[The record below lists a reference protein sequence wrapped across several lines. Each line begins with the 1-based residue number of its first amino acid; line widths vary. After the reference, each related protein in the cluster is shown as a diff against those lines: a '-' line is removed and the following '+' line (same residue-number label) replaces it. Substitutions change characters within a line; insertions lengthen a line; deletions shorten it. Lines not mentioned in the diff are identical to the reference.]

1 MNMPKLNLPYADLK
15 IKLVD
20 GVSQVFDKVR
30 KKYFVL
36 TLEEWVRQHFLH
48 FLNQHRK
55 YPLGLMGIEK
65 MVKYNNLRTRADIV
79 IYDREGAPIM
89 LVECKSPKTKI
100 NQDVFLQIAKYNFK
114 LKVKYLVVTNGLE
127 HFCCLMDYKENK
139 IDFLDYIPSFC

>member
-1 MNMPKLNLPYADLK
+1 MNMPQLNLPYADLK

-48 FLNQHRK
+48 FLHKYRK
-55 YPLGLMGIEK
+55 YPLGLMGVEK

-79 IYDREGAPIM
+79 IYDREGVPIM

-114 LKVKYLVVTNGLE
+114 LS
-127 HFCCLMDYKENK
+127 
-139 IDFLDYIPSFC
+139 FLQAFLIAMISA

>member
-1 MNMPKLNLPYADLK
+1 MNMPQLNLPYADLK

-48 FLNQHRK
+48 FLHKYRK
-55 YPLGLMGIEK
+55 YPLGLMGVEK

-79 IYDREGAPIM
+79 IYDREGVPIM

-114 LKVKYLVVTNGLE
+114 LRVKYLVITNGLE
-127 HFCCLMDYKENK
+127 HFCCFMDYKENK
-139 IDFLDYIPSFC
+139 IDFLDSIPSF

>member
-1 MNMPKLNLPYADLK
+1 MPKLNLPYADLK

-48 FLNQHRK
+48 FLNQHRQ

-79 IYDREGAPIM
+79 IYDRGGNPIM

>member
-1 MNMPKLNLPYADLK
+1 MPKLNLPYADLK

-48 FLNQHRK
+48 FLNQHRQ

-79 IYDREGAPIM
+79 IYDREGTPIM
-89 LVECKSPKTKI
+89 LVECKSPKIKI

-139 IDFLDYIPSFC
+139 IDFLDYIPSFR

>member
-48 FLNQHRK
+48 FLHQHRR

-79 IYDREGAPIM
+79 IYDREGTPIM

-114 LKVKYLVVTNGLE
+114 LQVKYLVVTNGLE
-127 HFCCLMDYKENK
+127 HFCCLMDYKEKK

>member
-48 FLNQHRK
+48 FLNQHRE

-79 IYDREGAPIM
+79 IYDREGTPIM

>member
-48 FLNQHRK
+48 FLHQHRR

-79 IYDREGAPIM
+79 IYDREGNPIM

-114 LKVKYLVVTNGLE
+114 LQVKYLVVTNGLE
-127 HFCCLMDYKENK
+127 HFCCLMDYKEKK